1 LSWGRTGERRRAVVY
16 CHDAPRV
23 PGGLV
28 HARTGG
34 RAAGEAP
41 LERQKQASNDGLCR
55 ETSNRNNYQGPGCVR
70 AGTVRG
76 WVISYSA
83 ILLLGS
89 SSALARRLAA
99 TQRPLRL
106 RARGWINKCGC
117 PSLFLFMWALS
128 WSGQGVRASQGLMGQ
143 DLLSGHTRALHP
155 FVCRPWFSSFWS
167 SVRALAP

>member
-1 LSWGRTGERRRAVVY
+1 MNDGEQLYIATM
-16 CHDAPRV
+16 P
-23 PGGLV
+23 PGC
-28 HARTGG
+28 
-34 RAAGEAP
+34 RAASYMHGRGDAQ
-41 LERQKQASNDGLCR
+41 LERLASSAKNKPRMMASAARPATATTTKARCACER
-55 ETSNRNNYQGPGCVR
+55 VR
-70 AGTVRG
+70 CAAG
-76 WVISYSA
+76 SSP